1 MTHKNVELRLSQYKK
16 AESMSEVLKVA
27 KRFVEGKITNC
38 RTIIR

>member
-1 MTHKNVELRLSQYKK
+1 
-16 AESMSEVLKVA
+16 MSEVLKVA